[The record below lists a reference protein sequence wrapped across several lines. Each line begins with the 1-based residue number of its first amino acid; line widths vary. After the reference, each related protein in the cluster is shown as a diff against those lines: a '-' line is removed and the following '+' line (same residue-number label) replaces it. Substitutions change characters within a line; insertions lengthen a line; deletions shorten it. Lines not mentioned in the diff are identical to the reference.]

1 MKKIFLSVLALTLAL
16 SAACTPQ
23 KSASSEKESA
33 FPTAEA
39 TTEAAEE
46 ETTAPPLAAAKA
58 ALDAL
63 AADYEFEGVA
73 CITQNGAVA
82 YLYTGGKDRNGAD
95 FTLQTPLPVGS
106 VSKQFCAAAVMKL
119 CEEGKLQTSDT
130 LDRFFPDYKEGKR
143 LTVHNLLSMRSGIP
157 DIINKPLL
165 AGASETNTYA
175 QNREAVLQSI
185 FAQTLEFEPD
195 KTYQYSN
202 SNFMLLS
209 AVVEQL
215 SGKTYADYLHEQFF
229 TPLGME
235 NTGSLDE
242 LQGSAPAWASGL
254 AYPYA
259 AGVATGAGDVISSAA
274 DMDKWMTALSNGTAV
289 SAESYR
295 LMTTDYATDT
305 EDHYGYGLNVYGDGS
320 VGHAGAIII
329 EDTPY
334 CSYDIIGSGNSYH
347 LFLGGSD
354 CTQPDIEGIRSD
366 IVDILKQYLK

>member
-1 MKKIFLSVLALTLAL
+1 MKKIILSVLALTLAL
-16 SAACTPQ
+16 SAACTQQ
-23 KSASSEKESA
+23 KSASSEKESTA
-33 FPTAEA
+33 SAAEA
-39 TTEAAEE
+39 TTEATVE
-46 ETTAPPLAAAKA
+46 ETTAPPLASAKA

-157 DIINKPLL
+157 DIINEPLL

-195 KTYQYSN
+195 KAYQYSN
-202 SNFMLLS
+202 SNFICSICML
-209 AVVEQL
+209 A
-215 SGKTYADYLHEQFF
+215 
-229 TPLGME
+229 
-235 NTGSLDE
+235 
-242 LQGSAPAWASGL
+242 
-254 AYPYA
+254 
-259 AGVATGAGDVISSAA
+259 
-274 DMDKWMTALSNGTAV
+274 
-289 SAESYR
+289 
-295 LMTTDYATDT
+295 
-305 EDHYGYGLNVYGDGS
+305 
-320 VGHAGAIII
+320 
-329 EDTPY
+329 
-334 CSYDIIGSGNSYH
+334 
-347 LFLGGSD
+347 
-354 CTQPDIEGIRSD
+354 
-366 IVDILKQYLK
+366 